1 MHRVVEFRRENL
13 ALISPQLNFKGQ
25 LSSLAWCVWED
36 LNDYEANPATHFPQR
51 SNSSSSS
58 IHYQPFIV
66 VQQRNLFSSATN
78 RSALPLDLH
87 DASMVLKRELKI
99 IAGFCRALE

>member
-1 MHRVVEFRRENL
+1 MHCVVKFRRENL
-13 ALISPQLNFKGQ
+13 ALIWPQLNFKGQ

-36 LNDYEANPATHFPQR
+36 LNDYKANPATHFPHR
-51 SNSSSSS
+51 SNSSSS

-78 RSALPLDLH
+78 RSASPLDLH
-87 DASMVLKRELKI
+87 DASMVLKRKLKN